1 MTLSLFL
8 ALACSQAP
16 ETPAA
21 VEAPTPEAPAAEAMT
36 HEEPAAAAPTV
47 VDGWSIYGEGVPEAE
62 VVAAAA
68 LFDAPDTF
76 VDKTLVIE
84 GRVADVCQKAGCW
97 MVIED
102 RGRTMRITMKDH
114 AFSVAKDGAGSD
126 CQVHGTVIQ
135 KALDPET
142 VAHLES
148 ESVNKDAMPEKNAED
163 GKVFEIVATGVRM
176 RPSEG

>member
-1 MTLSLFL
+1 M
-8 ALACSQAP
+8 
-16 ETPAA
+16 
-21 VEAPTPEAPAAEAMT
+21 
-36 HEEPAAAAPTV
+36 
-47 VDGWSIYGEGVPEAE
+47 
-62 VVAAAA
+62 VVAR
-68 LFDAPDTF
+68 DTF
-76 VDKTLVIE
+76 LDKTLVVE

-102 RGRTMRITMKDH
+102 QGRTMRITMKDH

-148 ESVNKDAMPEKNAED
+148 ESVNVEAMPEKKAED
-163 GKVFEIVATGVRM
+163 GQVYEIVASGVRM
-176 RPSEG
+176 RPPEG